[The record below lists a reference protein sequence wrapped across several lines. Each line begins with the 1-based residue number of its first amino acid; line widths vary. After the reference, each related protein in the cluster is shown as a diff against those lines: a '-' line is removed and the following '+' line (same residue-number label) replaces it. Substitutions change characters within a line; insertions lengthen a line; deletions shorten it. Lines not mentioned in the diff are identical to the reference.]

1 MIADWAKPS
10 QPSAHAAKASR
21 LVSSSVGDNRG
32 PWAIGL
38 AAQVVD
44 LRPARDAGLV
54 GKRMQFDLY
63 YNIVLWFELRIL
75 TLTVWRVFYSRNA
88 H

>member
-1 MIADWAKPS
+1 
-10 QPSAHAAKASR
+10 
-21 LVSSSVGDNRG
+21 VGHG
-32 PWAIGL
+32 QIGL

-63 YNIVLWFELRIL
+63 YIENWWLWFELRIL
-75 TLTVWRVFYSRNA
+75 TLTVWRVFHSRNA